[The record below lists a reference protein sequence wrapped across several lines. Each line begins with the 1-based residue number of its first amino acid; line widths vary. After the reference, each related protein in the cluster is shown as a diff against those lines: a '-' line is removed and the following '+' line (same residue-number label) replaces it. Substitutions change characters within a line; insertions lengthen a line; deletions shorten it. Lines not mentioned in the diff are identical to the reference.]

1 MLPRDQ
7 PELVRL
13 LVSESDRVDDD
24 VWRVANH
31 RSRSSLIRSNGNG
44 NQSDMDEMRR
54 RRGHLFLL
62 PKGGVC
68 VRCEPDIIRSSRD
81 RGSGS
86 LLCRNSSAF
95 RSDQRGQ
102 IAVCS
107 EHQGRNA
114 TRGMSTD
121 FDINSCDSPSIGSRL
136 QSRFILA
143 VIGTVSQTLEAHRRL
158 LGSLIQARSPSRN
171 IASRCDNGR
180 MASRVS
186 SCACSV
192 KFHET

>member
-13 LVSESDRVDDD
+13 LVLESYRVDDD

-31 RSRSSLIRSNGNG
+31 RSRSTLIRSVNG
-44 NQSDMDEMRR
+44 NQSDTGRDETKE
-54 RRGHLFLL
+54 GSPLFTSE
-62 PKGGVC
+62 GGGAC
-68 VRCEPDIIRSSRD
+68 VRCEPDIIQGSRD
-81 RGSGS
+81 RGVGS

-95 RSDQRGQ
+95 CSDRRGQ

-107 EHQGRNA
+107 EHQG
-114 TRGMSTD
+114 RGMSTD
-121 FDINSCDSPSIGSRL
+121 FDINSCDSPSIGTQRL
-136 QSRFILA
+136 ILA
-143 VIGTVSQTLEAHRRL
+143 VIDTVSQTPEANRRL
-158 LGSLIQARSPSRN
+158 ISSLTQARSPSKH
-171 IASRCDNGR
+171 IAGRCDNGR

-186 SCACSV
+186 SRAYSV

>member
-1 MLPRDQ
+1 
-7 PELVRL
+7 
-13 LVSESDRVDDD
+13 
-24 VWRVANH
+24 
-31 RSRSSLIRSNGNG
+31 
-44 NQSDMDEMRR
+44 MRR
-54 RRGHLFLL
+54 ETKEGSPLFTSERVR
-62 PKGGVC
+62 VC
-68 VRCEPDIIRSSRD
+68 VRCEPDIIQGSRD
-81 RGSGS
+81 FGVSEAYCAVIHLPFVPIG
-86 LLCRNSSAF
+86 A
-95 RSDQRGQ
+95 GQ

-107 EHQGRNA
+107 EHQG
-114 TRGMSTD
+114 RGMSTD
-121 FDINSCDSPSIGSRL
+121 FDINSCDSPSIGSCL

-143 VIGTVSQTLEAHRRL
+143 VIGTVSQTLEAHLRL